1 MSGNKC
7 PVCGSQGIPAYD
19 KQDVICPRCNSD
31 LRVYRVL
38 SEIASNGDASIKEKR
53 KQKKLLV
60 IFSSLSVAM
69 VAVAILLL
77 FTLPAKQSA
86 QLVTVDNTNELVSL
100 RDSVNILTEQ
110 IHRLESMAV
119 SSVENQDQIAY
130 YVVHND
136 SPWSIVKKVFGA
148 RSDWKE
154 LAKQIAIDNQ
164 LWDYE
169 KEEWLQIR
177 PGQIVK
183 INVNR

>member
-1 MSGNKC
+1 MSGYKC

-38 SEIASNGDASIKEKR
+38 SEIASNGDASIKEKGR
-53 KQKKLLV
+53 QKKLLV
-60 IFSSLSVAM
+60 LFSSLSVAM

-77 FTLPAKQSA
+77 TLPAEQSSKS
-86 QLVTVDNTNELVSL
+86 VTADNTNELVSL

-130 YVVHND
+130 YIVHND
-136 SPWSIVKKVFGA
+136 SPWSIVKKVFGT

-169 KEEWLQIR
+169 KEEWLPIR